1 MENSKRG
8 NSPTDKD
15 HVKEFWIPTK
25 KNSEYLLISSPRGRL
40 LIVTGGRGQDV
51 PLSSSRRPVVL
62 VKMSRCVGRYISSSS
77 PRCPFDVADTS
88 RCLRLRVPAPPP
100 DSIIIYYLSFI
111 ISHPKRPVISSQC
124 PFSTSV
130 DLNQGRNDEK
140 VGRIFTFSCFFLCQF
155 TISSYFCPVL
165 PSKRGRCTTFYLL

>member
-1 MENSKRG
+1 MSRC
-8 NSPTDKD
+8 P
-15 HVKEFWIPTK
+15 
-25 KNSEYLLISSPRGRL
+25 L
-40 LIVTGGRGQDV
+40 QDA
-51 PLSSSRRPVVL
+51 PLFRPARSVVFS
-62 VKMSRCVGRYISSSS
+62 KMSRCVGRYISSSS

-111 ISHPKRPVISSQC
+111 ISHPKRPVISSKC

-140 VGRIFTFSCFFLCQF
+140 VGRIFTFSCFFFANSPFLPTFAPCFPQKEDVARHNIGSIAF
-155 TISSYFCPVL
+155 RFWTSIKEILHVL
-165 PSKRGRCTTFYLL
+165 SFLYKI

>member
-15 HVKEFWIPTK
+15 HVKEFRIPTK
-25 KNSEYLLISSPRGRL
+25 KNSEYLLISSPRGLL

-51 PLSSSRRPVVL
+51 PLSSPRRPVVSPRTFRCPRQDVPL
-62 VKMSRCVGRYISSSS
+62 CRPIHLFVFAKMSC
-77 PRCPFDVADTS
+77 
-88 RCLRLRVPAPPP
+88 CLRPRVPSPLP
-100 DSIIIYYLSFI
+100 DSIFIYYLSFI

-130 DLNQGRNDEK
+130 DLNQGRNDEE

>member
-1 MENSKRG
+1 MSRC
-8 NSPTDKD
+8 
-15 HVKEFWIPTK
+15 
-25 KNSEYLLISSPRGRL
+25 PR
-40 LIVTGGRGQDV
+40 QDV

-62 VKMSRCVGRYISSSS
+62 VKTSRCVGRYISSSS

-100 DSIIIYYLSFI
+100 ESITIYYLSFI

-165 PSKRGRCTTFYLL
+165 PSKRGCCTT

>member
-1 MENSKRG
+1 MSRC
-8 NSPTDKD
+8 
-15 HVKEFWIPTK
+15 
-25 KNSEYLLISSPRGRL
+25 PR
-40 LIVTGGRGQDV
+40 QDV

-100 DSIIIYYLSFI
+100 DSMIIYYLSFI
-111 ISHPKRPVISSQC
+111 ISHPKRPVISSKC

-140 VGRIFTFSCFFLCQF
+140 VGRIFTFSCFFFVNSPFLPTFAPCFPQKEDVARHNIGSIAF
-155 TISSYFCPVL
+155 RFWTSIKEILHVL
-165 PSKRGRCTTFYLL
+165 SFLHKI